1 MEELHSSQIETL
13 KRLARSVPISIPKAY
28 RWVGEMEEIAGFI
41 GDDIA
46 GNEIF
51 HGLAQLFGRIEE
63 SLNEE
68 SKGGKEVEVLRKFA
82 EDAKTAVSSD

>member
-1 MEELHSSQIETL
+1 
-13 KRLARSVPISIPKAY
+13 
-28 RWVGEMEEIAGFI
+28 MEEIAGFI

-82 EDAKTAVSSD
+82 EDAKTAVLSD